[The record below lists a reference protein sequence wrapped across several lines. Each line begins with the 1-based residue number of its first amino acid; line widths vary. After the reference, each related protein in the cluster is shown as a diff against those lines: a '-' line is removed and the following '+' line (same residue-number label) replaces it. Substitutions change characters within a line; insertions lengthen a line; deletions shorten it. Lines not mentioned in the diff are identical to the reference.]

1 MTISSVSVSSA
12 QEQQLVL
19 SNISWE
25 QYQTLLETFA
35 DYSGLKLIYYH
46 GTLEFYMPSAEH
58 EKIKKIIARLLERYA
73 EEMEI
78 DLYAYGST
86 TFRNQAKASG
96 LEPDECYCFSSWKEI
111 PDLAIEIN
119 FTSGTIDKLE
129 VYKALGIPEVLIWYN
144 NELKLYRLNNENYT
158 EVKRSQFLPDLDWQI
173 LANHI
178 FPQAQSQAI
187 KDFIQKVRSLNS

>member
-12 QEQQLVL
+12 QEQKLVL

-46 GTLEFYMPSAEH
+46 GTLELYMPSAEH
-58 EKIKKIIARLLERYA
+58 ERLKKIIARLLERYA

-86 TFRNQAKASG
+86 TFRNKAKASG
-96 LEPDECYCFSSWKEI
+96 LEPDECYCFGNWKEI
-111 PDLAIEIN
+111 PDLAIEVN
-119 FTSGTIDKLE
+119 LTSGTIDKLK
-129 VYKALGIPEVLIWYN
+129 VYQGLGIPEVLIWYN
-144 NELKLYRLNNENYT
+144 KGLKLYGLTHEKYA
-158 EVKRSQFLPDLDWQI
+158 EVKRSNFLPDLDLRL
-173 LANHI
+173 LANYI
-178 FPQAQSQAI
+178 SPQEQSQAVKAFI
-187 KDFIQKVRSLNS
+187 KQIRSQNN